1 MPHLPIKLFAVTLV
15 FGLAFAV
22 GQAEAAPLPALN
34 AASGLATT
42 DAAKSAFPVEQVHYR
57 GYRRWG
63 WGYPR
68 YNYWNNYYYRPYY
81 GYGYGYR
88 PYYGY
93 GYGYRPYYRRY
104 W

>member
-1 MPHLPIKLFAVTLV
+1 MPHLPTKLFAAALV
-15 FGLAFAV
+15 FGLAIGF

-34 AASGLATT
+34 GTAASGLATG
-42 DAAKSAFPVEQVHYR
+42 DAVNSALPVEQARYR
-57 GYRRWG
+57 GYRYRG

-81 GYGYGYR
+81 YGYGYR

-93 GYGYRPYYRRY
+93 GYRPYYRRY

>member
-1 MPHLPIKLFAVTLV
+1 MPHLPIKLFAATLV

-93 GYGYRPYYRRY
+93 GYWNRPYYRRY